1 MNEISK
7 KFSVYARSSF
17 SEPEKKELYDYIW
30 KTWGRKISFYISN
43 VVPPGHS
50 DFDDLFQDVMLRIY
64 KNLHT
69 FNPHHSFKAW
79 IYTIVRNRC
88 LDFLKNKDNK
98 GLAELKRA
106 DLDKAAAER
115 APAETDP
122 ETRLIRKDL
131 SSKIDRFL
139 FSLDPVE
146 REISFLHFYE
156 GLSYKEIA
164 DVVDL
169 NANSVKSKV
178 HWIKQKCR
186 NHLKR

>member
-1 MNEISK
+1 MNEISE
-7 KFSVYARSSF
+7 KFSVYVQSSF
-17 SEPEKKELYDYIW
+17 GEPEKKELYDYIW

-43 VVPPGHS
+43 IVPPDHS

-69 FNPHHSFKAW
+69 FNPLHSFKAW
-79 IYTIVRNRC
+79 IYAIVRNRC

-98 GLAELKRA
+98 GLAGLRRT
-106 DLDKAAAER
+106 DLDKAVAETT
-115 APAETDP
+115 PAETDP

-131 SSKIDRFL
+131 SAKIDRFL
-139 FSLDPVE
+139 LSLDPVE

-164 DVVDL
+164 GVVDL
-169 NANSVKSKV
+169 RANSVKSKV

-186 NHLKR
+186 SHLKR